1 MKSIITAIA
10 SWGLTGDDSLISEIT
25 EWVGEKNAT
34 LKVRIDKNGLSD
46 SDFWF
51 YDEECGEIRNKNN
64 SFFQIRGLQQY
75 RDGKLVLEQPVLIQ
89 NEIGYLGM
97 ICKEIDGVL
106 QFLVQAKIEPG
117 NVNKIQLSPTIQ
129 ATKSNFTQKHGGR
142 KPAYLDYFLNAKPE
156 NILVDQIQSEQS
168 SRFLGKRNRNIIV
181 MVDEDMEVLPSHCW
195 MTLGT
200 IKQLMKTDNLVNM
213 DTRTVLSCI
222 PWSLMPVSDSEKEQA
237 ESLFNDKA
245 LFRSM
250 FRQPCH
256 SDIVR
261 VFRYI
266 NNYKMLSSCE
276 NRIVPLKDLS
286 SWEFTD
292 RGITHKTRYPFKVV
306 FCDIEIEGRE
316 VTHWSQPLF
325 EAVGMATFGLITAE
339 FDGVLKFLVKA
350 KPEAG
355 CFDSIELAPT
365 VQLEAGIPES
375 DYSEMDR
382 LFFRLMESGSEVRNN
397 VILSEEGGRFY
408 HEQNRNIVLRVR
420 AEQTGELPDGYF
432 WLDYATLN
440 EMVQFNNVLNIQL
453 RNLLS
458 LLEI

>member
-1 MKSIITAIA
+1 MKSFFKLLLSNCRNEAVDFKSIL
-10 SWGLTGDDSLISEIT
+10 SWIKMMNFELEVSI
-25 EWVGEKNAT
+25 N
-34 LKVRIDKNGLSD
+34 RNCLSD
-46 SDFWF
+46 SSNWF
-51 YDEECGEIRNKNN
+51 YDERKGEIRNKNN

-75 RDGKLVLEQPVLIQ
+75 RDGELVLEQPILIQ
-89 NEIGYLGM
+89 NEIGYLGI
-97 ICKEIDGVL
+97 ICKEVDGVL
-106 QFLVQAKIEPG
+106 QFLMQAKIEPG
-117 NVNKIQLSPTIQ
+117 NVNKIQISPTIQ
-129 ATKSNFTQKHGGR
+129 ATKSNFTQKHGGK

-168 SRFLGKRNRNIIV
+168 SRFLGKRNRNIII
-181 MVDEDMEVLPSHCW
+181 MVNEDIEVLPSHRW

-200 IKQLMKTDNLVNM
+200 IKQLMKIDNLVNM

-222 PWSLMPVSDSEKEQA
+222 PWSLLPVPEGEKAQI
-237 ESLFNDKA
+237 SKMFGDKA

-256 SDIVR
+256 SDMVR
-261 VFRYI
+261 AFRYI
-266 NNYKMLSSCE
+266 NNYKMLHSCE
-276 NRIVPLKDLS
+276 NRIVPLTELS

-292 RGITHKTRYPFKVV
+292 SGITHKVGYPFKVV

-339 FDGVLKFLVKA
+339 FDGVLKFLVHA

-365 VQLEAGIPES
+365 IQLEAGIPENE
-375 DYSEMDR
+375 YNEMDR
-382 LFFRLMESGSEVRNN
+382 LFFSLLESGAEVRNN

-408 HEQNRNIVLRVR
+408 HEQNRNIVLRVN
-420 AEQTGELPDGYF
+420 AEQIGELPDGYF

-458 LLEI
+458 ILEM